1 MLAISCLC
9 FVPDFIIINYKVILN
24 NIVKPIFKI
33 FYDLTLY
40 LKFERPLL
48 NYFTTTPL
56 IISKKWPTFS
66 PSNTNKYHSLCLEE

>member
-1 MLAISCLC
+1 M
-9 FVPDFIIINYKVILN
+9 
-24 NIVKPIFKI
+24 FKI

-56 IISKKWPTFS
+56 IDHKQKMAKLFAI
-66 PSNTNKYHSLCLEE
+66 